1 MEILHYCPA
10 GVVTGGTESIHKLVS
25 EFNRIDG
32 VHARILYRGLN
43 VTNPQPKE
51 YEKYGCEYIA
61 EGLDERS
68 AFPEGFKGVVIF
80 PEIWGNMVIDPL
92 YKDCVTAINWAGVD
106 VYDWNVPF
114 HDRGLFLKN
123 KGTIHLAQ
131 LDYAV
136 DHLKKLGVTE
146 IYRISDVLNDDFFEP
161 YVEEQRNN
169 TILYNPTP
177 AKMTK
182 FQHTVIQ
189 RCITEKGMKFQPLEG
204 LTREQLINN
213 MRHSKLYIDF
223 GVFSGRERLPREAAM
238 CGCCVITS
246 NSGAAGYY
254 TDLSI
259 PNKYK
264 FNNDVNDFDSVFRAI
279 QMIELVLGCY
289 NYCSVDFIGY
299 RDSIIEDRK
308 NLPEQCKIV
317 CRRFKEL
324 CQDSV

>member
-10 GVVTGGTESIHKLVS
+10 GVATGGTESIHKLVS
-25 EFNRIDG
+25 EFNKIEG
-32 VHARILYRGLN
+32 VHARILYRGSN

-61 EGLDERS
+61 EGSDERS
-68 AFPEGFKGVVIF
+68 SLPEGFSGVVIF

-106 VYDWNVPF
+106 VYYWNVPF
-114 HDRGLFLKN
+114 HAQELFLKN
-123 KGTIHLAQ
+123 KNTIHLAQ

-146 IYRISDVLNDDFFEP
+146 IYRISDVLNDDFFES
-161 YVEEQRNN
+161 YVEERRKDM
-169 TILYNPTP
+169 ILFNPTP
-177 AKMTK
+177 VKMTR
-182 FQHTVIQ
+182 FEHILIQ
-189 RCITEKGMKFQPLEG
+189 RCRTELGFRFQPLEG
-204 LTREQLINN
+204 FTREKLIDL

-238 CGCCVITS
+238 CGCCIVTS

-254 TDLSI
+254 EDLSI
-259 PNKYK
+259 PDEYK
-264 FNNDVNDFDSVFRAI
+264 FNISGLDTVDKAI
-279 QMIELVLGCY
+279 QKIKQVLN
-289 NYCSVDFIGY
+289 NYPSHSMHFQEY
-299 RDSIIEDRK
+299 RTSIIKDRE